1 MTYLECR
8 CAKVSRSIS
17 KTPAFECCKFGFL
30 RFVQTLLKQRHGF
43 FPKVLA
49 GSAMLISLV
58 LLFQVLSSYASSC
71 LPDAIPL
78 SQRRE
83 LQTESDSFPLGFVR
97 LGENYEWQPLVLSI
111 LVEEVLGVQTVFD
124 SRTTPWST
132 GVFVTAGCE
141 ENGTEWQCTEQLPSR
156 THVFW
161 AATLSSLGREAL
173 DKVQRTR
180 VGGILDD
187 LGSVGYSISEY
198 YVVAGTVIQ
207 KAFEEDGLALDYFRS
222 YHERNKEVL
231 LRHFSKIS
239 EVNTSDLVP
248 CSEWL
253 IWDQANMQ
261 AYEAVTGDT
270 AGVRENAGS
279 VLPRCEES
287 GVWWLAPTCRGNAS
301 GCIPA
306 ITCETWGFAW
316 YVEELMQ
323 KATIWKMPLA
333 IGSARGCVTHPG
345 SHLERLFNQSKLIF
359 LSGSGIE
366 AQYPSL
372 NPVPIVFPEHNPR
385 EWKQNRLI
393 SQKLGWELWKI
404 VHQDLAKWAPQLLEF
419 FRRAEFQREDD
430 LEISQQLGFHGFA
443 GHETL
448 RAAACTWVQNH
459 RDLWTPWIP
468 KATSCFPG
476 QGLFFTSA
484 TDTQVPTLGQDAAID
499 RNAGGF
505 FVSQRD
511 KANTCRACPPGRYSA
526 LISDDISDTAEC
538 RPCEPGFK
546 QSSSGQVAC
555 DPCLHGTFTA
565 EAGVSICE
573 KCPQGQYQHLT
584 ASTQCESCAEQQT
597 TDILGAVSGSDCKCE
612 PASFWRN
619 GRCQPCPLGLSCA
632 GGNFPPQQQAGFWA
646 ESMSNDSEISVY
658 RCQYESHCPSGVPGS
673 CAFARVGR
681 ACAVCLEGFWAALDG
696 GCRSCAEFLWW
707 PWAALVIGILLVSLA
722 FVLPSDCFVSG
733 KKLSSLMMVSIM
745 AGQTIV
751 ALQVRH
757 CFWRLS

>member
-1 MTYLECR
+1 
-8 CAKVSRSIS
+8 
-17 KTPAFECCKFGFL
+17 
-30 RFVQTLLKQRHGF
+30 
-43 FPKVLA
+43 
-49 GSAMLISLV
+49 MLISLV
-58 LLFQVLSSYASSC
+58 LLFQVVSSYASSC

-83 LQTESDSFPLGFVR
+83 LQTETDSFPLGFVQ
-97 LGENYEWQPLVLSI
+97 LGTSHEWQPLVLSI
-111 LVEEVLGVQTVFD
+111 LVEEILGVRVIFD
-124 SRTTPWST
+124 SRITPYET
-132 GVFVTAGCE
+132 GLFVTAGCE
-141 ENGTEWQCTEQLPSR
+141 ENGTEWQCSEQLPSR

-161 AATLSSLGREAL
+161 GAILYGATAEQAL

-187 LGSVGYSISEY
+187 LGSVGYEEGEY
-198 YVVAGTVIQ
+198 YQVSGTVIQ

-239 EVNTSDLVP
+239 EVNASDLFP

-253 IWDQANMQ
+253 IWDQASMQ
-261 AYEAVTGDT
+261 AYAAVTGDA

-287 GVWWLAPTCRGNAS
+287 GMWWLAPTCRGNTPE
-301 GCIPA
+301 CIPA
-306 ITCETWGFAW
+306 ITCAVEDYSIAW

-323 KATIWKMPLA
+323 KATFWKMPLA
-333 IGSARGCVTHPG
+333 IGAARGCLPSPG
-345 SHLERLFNQSKLIF
+345 TPFGRLMRQNKLIF
-359 LSGSGIE
+359 FMGDSVAVMHS
-366 AQYPSL
+366 SL
-372 NPVPIVFPEHNPR
+372 DPVRIVFPEHNAR
-385 EWKQNRLI
+385 EWKQNQLI
-393 SQKLGWELWKI
+393 SQRMGWELRRL
-404 VHQDLAKWAPQLLEF
+404 VHQDLAKWAPQVLEF
-419 FRRAEFQREDD
+419 FRRAEFHLEDH
-430 LEISQQLGFHGFA
+430 LEAIQQFGYSPSQ
-443 GHETL
+443 ETL
-448 RAAACTWVQNH
+448 RKVACTWLQNH
-459 RDLWTPWIP
+459 KDIWTPWIP
-468 KATSCFPG
+468 QATSCFPG
-476 QGLFFTSA
+476 QGLFFSLA
-484 TDTQVPTLGQDAAID
+484 TDAELLTLGQDAAIH

-511 KANTCRACPPGRYSA
+511 KANTCRACPPGRFSA
-526 LISDDISDTAEC
+526 LISDDISDTAKC

-565 EAGVSICE
+565 EAGVSLCE

-612 PASFWRN
+612 PDSFWRN
-619 GRCQPCPLGLSCA
+619 ERCQPCTLGLSCA
-632 GGNFPPQQQAGFWA
+632 GGNLPPQQQAGFWA

-658 RCQYESHCPSGVPGS
+658 RCQYESHCPSGALGS

-681 ACAVCLEGFWAALDG
+681 ACGVCLEGYWAALDG

-707 PWAALVIGILLVSLA
+707 PWAALVIGLVLVSLA
-722 FVLPSDCFVSG
+722 PVLSSSCFVSG
-733 KKLSSLMMVSIM
+733 KKLGSLMMVSIM

-751 ALQVRH
+751 ALQARP
-757 CFWRLS
+757 CLLRLKLDFDFFKSPKTCWTCRYSSFPSFNR